1 MSVTMQRN
9 ASRPRD
15 AIVWHT
21 HGMTSEEVETARR
34 VVTETWV
41 QRDGR
46 PPEKIEFLWVAEQ
59 YTT

>member
-1 MSVTMQRN
+1 
-9 ASRPRD
+9 
-15 AIVWHT
+15 
-21 HGMTSEEVETARR
+21 MTSEEVETARR